1 MPRQVKWHP
10 GSFFRFGEVKGTIM
24 GLSSPSGNAW
34 KVGVLFSQTGVT
46 AVIEK
51 SQLHGALLAMDEINE
66 AGGIDG
72 REIRP
77 VIYDPASV
85 VKAYGELA
93 ERLLTE
99 DGVNVIFGC
108 YMSSTRK
115 EVLPVIERRN
125 ALFFYPTL
133 YEGFEYSPNVIYGGA
148 APNQN
153 SVPLASYLME
163 NYGIRFYFV
172 GSDYIYPRESNR
184 VMRTIVRQGGGE
196 VIGERY
202 VSLEAGPDD
211 FDDILREIRQKQ
223 PDVIFSTVVGTGT
236 INLYQAYLRAVG
248 GGGRVPI
255 ASLTTNEA
263 EVAEMGP
270 EAAAGHITAA
280 PYFRNISTP
289 ANRRFLERYR
299 KRFGTVADVTSCCEA
314 TYFQMHMFANALR
327 DTGTTD
333 TDRLRAAL
341 QGADFEAP
349 QGRVKIDPDNN
360 HTYLQS
366 RIGKVDEH
374 GEYVVEL
381 EVGWPIKPDPYLVVP
396 ALNDWSLRLMPPR
409 GGLINL

>member
-1 MPRQVKWHP
+1 
-10 GSFFRFGEVKGTIM
+10 M
-24 GLSSPSGNAW
+24 GRISSSANPW
-34 KVGVLFSQTGVT
+34 RVGILFSETGVT
-46 AVIEK
+46 SVIEK
-51 SQLHGALLAMDEINE
+51 SQLHGALLAIEEINE
-66 AGGIDG
+66 AGGVAG
-72 REIRP
+72 REIQP
-77 VIYDPASV
+77 ISYDPGSV
-85 VKAYGELA
+85 VTRYGELA
-93 ERLLTE
+93 ETLLAQ

-163 NYGIRFYFV
+163 NYGNRFYFV

-202 VSLEAGPDD
+202 VPLHAQAED
-211 FDDILREIRQKQ
+211 FEVILRDIRRQQ

-236 INLYQAYLRAVG
+236 INFYQAYHRAG
-248 GGGRVPI
+248 GDGKRVPI

-263 EVAEMGP
+263 EVAQMGA

-289 ANRRFLERYR
+289 ANRRFLERYER
-299 KRFGTVADVTSCCEA
+299 RFGTVSDVTSCCEA
-314 TYFQMHMFANALR
+314 AYFQVHMFANALR
-327 DTGTTD
+327 QTGTTD
-333 TDRLRAAL
+333 TDQLRAAL
-341 QGADFEAP
+341 SGAEYDAP

-360 HTYLQS
+360 HTYLES
-366 RIGKVDEH
+366 RIGRVDDQ
-374 GEYVVEL
+374 GEYVVEF
-381 EVGWPIKPDPYLVVP
+381 EVGRAIKPDPYLVVP
-396 ALNDWSLRLMPPR
+396 ALHDWSMQLIRPR
-409 GGLINL
+409 EGRFKM